1 MKTMSSMYRQLIVD
15 RYKAPL
21 FKGKLDNADIHFHDA
36 NPLCGDEIEVFVRL
50 DDEGKIK
57 EAKFDGTGCAI
68 SQASVDL
75 LLEGI
80 EGMTPDEV
88 MGLDADFIKEML
100 NIPLTPVRLKCA
112 LLGLK
117 VLQAGILIHKKK
129 QEAGES

>member
-1 MKTMSSMYRQLIVD
+1 MSSMYRQLIVD

-57 EAKFDGTGCAI
+57 EARFDGTGCAI

-75 LLEGI
+75 LLEDI
-80 EGMTPDEV
+80 EGKTPDEV
-88 MGLDADFIKEML
+88 MKLDADFIKEML
-100 NIPLTPVRLKCA
+100 NFPLTPVRLKCA

-129 QEAGES
+129 QDTGTS

>member
-1 MKTMSSMYRQLIVD
+1 MSSMYRQLIVD

-21 FKGKLDNADIHFHDA
+21 FKGKLENADIYFHDA
-36 NPLCGDEIEVFVRL
+36 NPLCGDEIEVFAKL
-50 DDEGKIK
+50 DNEGKIR

-68 SQASVDL
+68 SQASIDL

-80 EGMTPDEV
+80 EGMTPDEI
-88 MGLDADFIKEML
+88 MELDAEFIKEML

-117 VLQAGILIHKKK
+117 VLQAGILVYKKK
-129 QEAGES
+129 QEAGKD